1 MGKYATTEEYNKRR
15 EIFVERYND
24 MLRHN
29 QEYEEGKVSWWR
41 KVTEHYD
48 LTNEEIEAQL
58 NLGMMPVEKEYM
70 PSSVDEQ
77 MEARIQ
83 SRAAPDS
90 WSWKD
95 QGGVSSIKD
104 QASCGSCAVFAAV
117 ATIDT
122 CMWQVTG
129 HLEDDLSEQHH
140 MDWVVEGNNGYMEKE
155 SCAPYYASDMTC
167 NDDDS
172 CNYDQATVTCYYN
185 NWSPDE
191 DELKE
196 LVYINPTATA
206 IYASY
211 MFDYAGGI
219 YDDSRCCEAV
229 YDGSCDINHG
239 VAVIGY
245 GSEGGKDYWL
255 IKNSWGTSWGENGF
269 LRMKRGTGHCAVG
282 TDRVQQPY
290 CAAA

>member
-1 MGKYATTEEYNKRR
+1 MFFSIDK
-15 EIFVERYND
+15 ISV
-24 MLRHN
+24 
-29 QEYEEGKVSWWR
+29 
-41 KVTEHYD
+41 
-48 LTNEEIEAQL
+48 IEL
-58 NLGMMPVEKEYM
+58 FHH
-70 PSSVDEQ
+70 
-77 MEARIQ
+77 
-83 SRAAPDS
+83 
-90 WSWKD
+90 
-95 QGGVSSIKD
+95 

-129 HLEDDLSEQHH
+129 HLEDDLSEQHLMDCAYGWGYGNAGCDGGFVVSY

-172 CNYDQATVTCYYN
+172 CNYDQATVTGYYN

-269 LRMKRGTGHCAVG
+269 LRSAMRSRERFLLNEKYFQDEERNRTLRSRDRQGPAAVLRCCLTLQ
-282 TDRVQQPY
+282 TDVLFYKYILTCQGPRY
-290 CAAA
+290 IFIKL

>member
-1 MGKYATTEEYNKRR
+1 
-15 EIFVERYND
+15 

-41 KVTEHYD
+41 KVTKHYD
-48 LTNEEIEAQL
+48 LTMEEIEAEL
-58 NLGMMPVEKEYM
+58 NLGSLPVEKEYL
-70 PSSVDEQ
+70 PTTEEDEKMQ
-77 MEARIQ
+77 ARIQ
-83 SRAAPDS
+83 ARAAPDS

-95 QGGVSSIKD
+95 QGGVTSIKD

-129 HLEDDLSEQHH
+129 HLEDDLSEQNL
-140 MDWVVEGNNGYMEKE
+140 MDCAYGYGYGNAGCDGGFVDSYMAWIVEENNGFLEKE
-155 SCAPYYASDMTC
+155 SCAPYSATDETC
-167 NDDDS
+167 MDDDD
-172 CNYDQATVTCYYN
+172 CNYNQAVVTGHYN
-185 NWSPDE
+185 NWNPDE

-196 LVYINPTATA
+196 LVYVNPTGTA

-219 YDDSRCCEAV
+219 YDDSRCCESV
-229 YDGSCDINHG
+229 YDGACDINHG

-255 IKNSWGTSWGENGF
+255 IKNSWGTGWGENGF

>member
-1 MGKYATTEEYNKRR
+1 M
-15 EIFVERYND
+15 
-24 MLRHN
+24 
-29 QEYEEGKVSWWR
+29 
-41 KVTEHYD
+41 
-48 LTNEEIEAQL
+48 
-58 NLGMMPVEKEYM
+58 
-70 PSSVDEQ
+70 
-77 MEARIQ
+77 
-83 SRAAPDS
+83 
-90 WSWKD
+90 
-95 QGGVSSIKD
+95 
-104 QASCGSCAVFAAV
+104 

-129 HLEDDLSEQHH
+129 HLEDDLSEQHLMDCAYGWGYGNAGCDGGFVVSY

-172 CNYDQATVTCYYN
+172 CNYDQATVTGYYN

-269 LRMKRGTGHCAVG
+269 LRSVMRSRERFLLNEKYFQDEERNRTLRSG
-282 TDRVQQPY
+282 D
-290 CAAA
+290 

>member
-1 MGKYATTEEYNKRR
+1 
-15 EIFVERYND
+15 
-24 MLRHN
+24 
-29 QEYEEGKVSWWR
+29 
-41 KVTEHYD
+41 
-48 LTNEEIEAQL
+48 
-58 NLGMMPVEKEYM
+58 
-70 PSSVDEQ
+70 
-77 MEARIQ
+77 
-83 SRAAPDS
+83 
-90 WSWKD
+90 
-95 QGGVSSIKD
+95 
-104 QASCGSCAVFAAV
+104 
-117 ATIDT
+117 
-122 CMWQVTG
+122 MWQVTG
-129 HLEDDLSEQHH
+129 HLEDDLSEQHLMDCAYGWGYGNAGCDGGFVVSY

-172 CNYDQATVTCYYN
+172 CNYDQATVTGYYN

-269 LRMKRGTGHCAVG
+269 LRSVMRSRERFLLNEKYFQDEERNRTLRSRDRQGPAAVLRCCLTLQ
-282 TDRVQQPY
+282 TDVLFYKYILTCHGPHY
-290 CAAA
+290 IFIKL